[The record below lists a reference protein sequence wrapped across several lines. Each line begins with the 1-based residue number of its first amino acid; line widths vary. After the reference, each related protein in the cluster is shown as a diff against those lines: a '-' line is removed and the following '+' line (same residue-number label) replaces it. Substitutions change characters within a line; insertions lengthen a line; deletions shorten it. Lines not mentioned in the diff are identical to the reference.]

1 MCSSGRKLEDCEAA
15 EQYCA
20 EIGRPDAYMQLVQY
34 SLICFFSYWF
44 KRCSLSFSP
53 SWSLLRLLEM
63 YLEPI
68 NGKEPMF
75 KAAVRLLHN
84 HGEMLDP
91 LQVLE
96 VPKLILLPIYYLYNG
111 Q

>member
-1 MCSSGRKLEDCEAA
+1 MENYEAA

-20 EIGRPDAYMQLVQY
+20 EIGRPDAYMQSVIFLPLAVIQVFVHY
-34 SLICFFSYWF
+34 FIDT
-44 KRCSLSFSP
+44 SFSVCEII
-53 SWSLLRLLEM
+53 RLLDI
-63 YLEPI
+63 YLDPKD
-68 NGKEPMF
+68 GREPMF

-96 VPKLILLPIYYLYNG
+96 V
-111 Q
+111 